1 MSDSGKPTSLDALR
15 QLINTGDS
23 EILRLL
29 GERRDLARE
38 VARAKQGAAS
48 IRDGKREEELLVRLI
63 TEGRERGLDAHFISK
78 VFHAVIED
86 SLSTQRRLLQSQDA
100 EGSGRHLR
108 VAFQGVE
115 GAYSHLAARQHF
127 AQLGERVSFQGHRS
141 FAEAGAALEQGK
153 VDYCLLPVENT
164 TAGSINEVY
173 DLLLHSQLSIVG
185 EEKLRVEH
193 CLAGLPGAD
202 AGRIER
208 VLSHPQALTQCSRYI
223 TETLRAEPVL
233 YRDTAEAVHRVAED
247 ADAAQ
252 AAIASE
258 EAAALGGLAVLERN
272 IANQRDN
279 FTRFLVLARK
289 ARTVD
294 GRIPSKTSIVLATAQ
309 QSGSL
314 VDALLIFREHALN
327 LVKLESRPILGN
339 PWEEMFYIDFEGNVA
354 SDAVKKALAELTQGC
369 RFLKVLGCYPSTDL
383 PETELPAGVLA
394 ASAAL
399 ADSDAETIES
409 TTPEPGEKPE
419 GYPLASRGHKPADTV
434 IEVGQ
439 ARIGGAELTLIAGP
453 CSVES
458 AEQIDLCARTAREA
472 GATILRG
479 GVFKPRSSPYSFQGL
494 GMEGLELLVDA
505 GRRYGLPVITEVL
518 SVEDVGPVAERADM
532 LQIGTR
538 NMQNFSLLRRV
549 GQSHRPVMLKRGMM
563 ASIEEL
569 LMAAEYI
576 LSQGNQQVCVCERGI
591 RTFETATRNT
601 LDLSAVPIIKRLSHL
616 PVIVDPSHAAGD
628 RELVPALAMAGKAAG
643 AQGIMVEFHPEP
655 EQAMSDGPQALRPA
669 QFNRLAAAL
678 LGSAANQDR

>member
-1 MSDSGKPTSLDALR
+1 MNDPKKPSPLDALR
-15 QLINTGDS
+15 RRINTGDS

-29 GERRDLARE
+29 SERRDLARE

-48 IRDGKREEELLVRLI
+48 IRDSKREEELLVRLI

-86 SLSTQRRLLQSQDA
+86 SLSTQRRLLQQQDGD
-100 EGSGRHLR
+100 ESSRHLR
-108 VAFQGVE
+108 VAFQGVT

-127 AQLGERVSFQGHRS
+127 TQLGDQVNFQGHKS
-141 FAEAGAALEQGK
+141 FAEAAEALEQGK

-185 EEKLRVEH
+185 EEKLRVDH

-202 AGRIER
+202 AGRITR

-223 TETLRAEPVL
+223 AGTLGAEPVL
-233 YRDTAEAVHRVAED
+233 YRDTAEAVHRVVED

-258 EAAALGGLAVLERN
+258 EAAALGGLAILERN

-289 ARTVD
+289 PRSVD
-294 GRIPSKTSIVLATAQ
+294 TRIPCKTSIVLATAQ

-314 VDALLIFREHALN
+314 VDALLTFREHALN
-327 LVKLESRPILGN
+327 MVKLESRPILGN
-339 PWEEMFYIDFEGNVA
+339 PWEEMFYIDFQGNV
-354 SDAVKKALAELTQGC
+354 SDGTVKEALADLTRSC

-383 PETELPAGVLA
+383 PETELPVRVLA
-394 ASAAL
+394 ESAAL
-399 ADSDAETIES
+399 ADSSEEPAVDAT
-409 TTPEPGEKPE
+409 EPPAAKPA
-419 GYPLASRGHKPADTV
+419 GYPLASREHKTADTV
-434 IEVGQ
+434 IEIGQ
-439 ARIGGAELTLIAGP
+439 ARIGGPELTLIAGP

-458 AEQIDLCARTAREA
+458 AEQIDLCARIAKES

-576 LSQGNQQVCVCERGI
+576 LAQGNQQVCVCERGI

-628 RELVPALAMAGKAAG
+628 RELVPVLAKAGKAAG

-655 EQAMSDGPQALRPA
+655 ERAMSDGPQALRPP
-669 QFNRLAAAL
+669 QFRQLAAAL
-678 LGSAANQDR
+678 LGASE